1 MIAIQKVLIYAEIH
15 RVGEL
20 AEHKFQNDK
29 EKQYEFIK
37 QTILTSESL
46 TSDEKSYA
54 IKLINKKIDKCK
66 VREGKGTR
74 RICEDCQSECL
85 ATLYCEYCVRNYLKI
100 RFSNWTSEND
110 NIDNLIRE
118 CQMETLKP
126 DNIVEWIP
134 YDNLQSIDY
143 FNEIDCSKIHKTIWI
158 DGCYDE
164 WDPKEKQ
171 LKRIG
176 WKPDVVLKRLENV
189 EKASKYWIDEV
200 FIIIFFKKKKVLYF
214 LV

>member
-1 MIAIQKVLIYAEIH
+1 MAGIPKELIYAEIH
-15 RVGEL
+15 RAEEL
-20 AEHKFQNDK
+20 AIHKIQNDR
-29 EKQYEFIK
+29 EEQYDFIK
-37 QTILTSESL
+37 QTILVNKSL

-54 IKLINKKIDKCK
+54 IKLINKKLDKYR
-66 VREGKGTR
+66 VRENKGTR
-74 RICEDCQSECL
+74 RICENCQEKCL
-85 ATLYCEYCVRNYLKI
+85 ATLYCEYCVRNYLKT
-100 RFSNWTSEND
+100 RFSNWTSENN

-134 YDNLQSIDY
+134 YNNLQCIDY
-143 FNEIDCSKIHKTIWI
+143 LNEIDCSKIHKAIWI
-158 DGCYDE
+158 DGHYDE
-164 WDPKEKQ
+164 WDPEEKQ

-176 WKPDVVLKRLENV
+176 GDPDVVLKRLENV